1 MAGKGIVVDHKESG
15 VRYAIS
21 ESNFR
26 EAVHTYVRDLL
37 PRESVLSFKPKPKG
51 TADEEA
57 PEQPEQHTV
66 ESLIEEYSLD
76 DLKELAREQGLP
88 VSGTKT
94 ELAESLIE
102 AWTTEDEGDS
112 TEE

>member
-26 EAVHTYVRDLL
+26 EATHDYVRDLK
-37 PRESVLSFKPKPKG
+37 PGETVINFKPKPRG
-51 TADEEA
+51 FQEDEPE
-57 PEQPEQHTV
+57 EQPATV
-66 ESLIEEYSLD
+66 ESLVADYTLD
-76 DLKELAREQGLP
+76 ELKDLAKDNGLP

-94 ELAESLIE
+94 ELAQSLMDL
-102 AWTTEDEGDS
+102 WTQAEDEGDS
-112 TEE
+112 TPE